1 MLELL
6 VYQQKLLNYHF
17 QQSSKEVCQTGRQSC
32 GVSRCCNVVRPQ
44 RPRQHQQAVVVA
56 LGNSFFWLDSLNCN
70 IVDEKIVLVRQ
81 YRPALEMEMLEIPA
95 GKLDI
100 EGERPEK
107 AAHRELIEEAGL
119 DASRL
124 EELCSF
130 YNSAGFSDE
139 KTIIYL
145 ATEMTRV
152 EKNAASVE
160 EQYMTTEKVPLE
172 DIHEMIDSGYITD
185 AKTIIGIY
193 SALRF
198 IGK

>member
-1 MLELL
+1 MSTESFKEFKKVSEELIYSEDWFSFAAAEFEGP
-6 VYQQKLLNYHF
+6 VGERMKRYIFHHPGA
-17 QQSSKEVCQTGRQSC
+17 V
-32 GVSRCCNVVRPQ
+32 GVVP
-44 RPRQHQQAVVVA
+44 
-56 LGNSFFWLDSLNCN
+56 
-70 IVDEKIVLVRQ
+70 IEDEKIVLVRQ

-172 DIHEMIDSGYITD
+172 DINEMIDSGYITD

-193 SALRF
+193 SAMRF

>member
-1 MLELL
+1 MSCLANEELL
-6 VYQQKLLNYHF
+6 EGIFEDLLL
-17 QQSSKEVCQTGRQSC
+17 Q
-32 GVSRCCNVVRPQ
+32 
-44 RPRQHQQAVVVA
+44 
-56 LGNSFFWLDSLNCN
+56 
-70 IVDEKIVLVRQ
+70 
-81 YRPALEMEMLEIPA
+81 
-95 GKLDI
+95 
-100 EGERPEK
+100 
-107 AAHRELIEEAGL
+107 IEEAGL

-193 SALRF
+193 SAMRF